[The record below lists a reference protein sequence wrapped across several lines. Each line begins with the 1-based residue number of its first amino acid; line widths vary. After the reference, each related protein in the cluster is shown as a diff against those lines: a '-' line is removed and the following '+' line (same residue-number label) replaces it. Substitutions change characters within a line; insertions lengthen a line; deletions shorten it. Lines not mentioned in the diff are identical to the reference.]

1 KDIKDKMVEFE
12 TGMEKLVLW
21 EDHQE
26 HQKKLKKLFRISKGN
41 ADEMFHP
48 NVLVDKIKFDN
59 SAHYKVIILVTSFA
73 KYFEHRQWIRKA
85 WGNQTFWNESVE
97 NWQVIFNVGAVDSA
111 EVQQKLVEESKNH
124 GDMLILDVPE
134 NFHKLSEKVMA
145 GLYWVYTKF
154 SFEFVFK
161 TDDDVFIHMQ
171 RLLTKLNTTWSQ
183 ENYVGNR
190 NYNAVPRRNKGRY
203 GVSSKEWPGKYYDPY
218 CSGGGY

>member
-1 KDIKDKMVEFE
+1 E
-12 TGMEKLVLW
+12 
-21 EDHQE
+21 
-26 HQKKLKKLFRISKGN
+26 
-41 ADEMFHP
+41 
-48 NVLVDKIKFDN
+48 KIKFDN

-73 KYFEHRQWIRKA
+73 KHFERRQWIRKA

-145 GLYWVYTKF
+145 ALYWVYTKF

-171 RLLTKLNTTWSQ
+171 RLLTKLNTTM
-183 ENYVGNR
+183 
-190 NYNAVPRRNKGRY
+190 
-203 GVSSKEWPGKYYDPY
+203 
-218 CSGGGY
+218 